1 MRGILEAGD
10 ASLLGLLICA
20 VPLVFG
26 VWFAVRPSERVL
38 SLMRPLT
45 LMGIFSAA
53 GNFFLGLANVA
64 RFASKISLDLDS
76 MHRVSGG
83 LSEGL
88 APVAASFGCLTVA
101 WACVAIGM
109 RRT

>member
-1 MRGILEAGD
+1 MRGILGAGN

-20 VPLVFG
+20 VPMVFG

-45 LMGIFSAA
+45 LMGIFSAV
-53 GNFFLGLANVA
+53 GSFVLGLANVA
-64 RFASKISLDLDS
+64 RAASTIGLD
-76 MHRVSGG
+76 RVLAG
-83 LSEGL
+83 LSEGF

-101 WACVAIGM
+101 WACVGIGM

>member
-1 MRGILEAGD
+1 MRGILEAGN

-20 VPLVFG
+20 VPMVFG

-45 LMGIFSAA
+45 LMGIFSAV
-53 GNFFLGLANVA
+53 GNFVLGLANVA
-64 RFASKISLDLDS
+64 RFASTHLDLDGI
-76 MHRVSGG
+76 HRVLAG
-83 LSEGL
+83 LSEGF

-101 WACVAIGM
+101 WACVVIGM

>member
-1 MRGILEAGD
+1 M
-10 ASLLGLLICA
+10 LGLLICA
-20 VPLVFG
+20 VPMVFG

-64 RFASKISLDLDS
+64 HAASRIGLDNVLA
-76 MHRVSGG
+76 G
-83 LSEGL
+83 LSEGF

-101 WACVAIGM
+101 WACVVIGM